1 MRSVTWPFSNRI
13 SMRDSAGPRKRTRT
27 RVAVS
32 SSISAVC
39 PAAGFTES
47 SDNAD
52 PFQLTVIEPP
62 DEGYVLVNG
71 AGPCDAIVLEV
82 ELDDELLEEELDDE
96 LDDTY
101 CPPIDGGGWA
111 STVAAGIVDSAVSG
125 MVVIGVA

>member
-27 RVAVS
+27 RAAVS

-47 SDNAD
+47 SDSAD
-52 PFQLTVIEPP
+52 PSQLTVIEPP
-62 DEGYVLVNG
+62 DEAYVLVNG
-71 AGPCDAIVLEV
+71 AGPCDVIVLEV
-82 ELDDELLEEELDDE
+82 ELDELLDDELDDE
-96 LDDTY
+96 LDDTC

-111 STVAAGIVDSAVSG
+111 STVAAGIVDTNVSG